1 MVYKANNPYKPGAG
15 RMPSFLAGRD
25 TEIKYAEMVLKAM
38 ESNNSMRSILYI
50 GLRGV
55 GKTVLLNSIE
65 EIADEMDIAYEHIEA
80 DPKVNFITQLIATS
94 QALARKASIREK
106 AKKFVDNIIEAV
118 KCLSVSFDVE
128 GGGSLTFSM
137 TDKERELYK
146 VNDLDKSLTDVIVAL
161 GKAAKASETPI
172 VIFVDEVQYLKK
184 EHCSAL
190 AAALHRANQLS
201 YPITIIGAGL
211 PQTRRLFGDAK
222 SYSERL
228 FEYRQIGNLNE
239 NAAREAIVKP
249 LEGTRQIDD
258 EVVAEIVGMTEGYPY
273 FIQEICNI
281 LFDISEETISLDMM
295 DEARKLYFKRL
306 DEGFYRVRYERCS
319 KKEQEFIFAMI
330 ECGELPC
337 TISNIAEN
345 MNSTVKQISVFRAGL
360 ISKGIVF
367 STSYAE
373 LDFTVPK
380 FAEFIE
386 RLSDSGKA
394 RADGR

>member
-1 MVYKANNPYKPGAG
+1 MVYKVNNPYKPGAG
-15 RMPSFLAGRD
+15 RIPSFLAGRD
-25 TEIKYAEMVLKAM
+25 TEIEYAEMVLQAM
-38 ESNNSMRSILYI
+38 KNNITMRSILYI

-65 EIADEMDIAYEHIEA
+65 EIADEMDVIYEHIEA
-80 DPKVNFITQLIATS
+80 DSKVNFITQITAIS
-94 QALARKASIREK
+94 QTLARKISVKEK

-128 GGGSLTFSM
+128 DGSITLSM
-137 TDKERELYK
+137 SEKERELYK
-146 VNDLDKSLTDVIVAL
+146 VNDLSKSLTDVLVAL

-172 VIFVDEVQYLKK
+172 VIFIDEVQYLKK
-184 EHCSAL
+184 EHISAL
-190 AAALHRANQLS
+190 AAALHRTNQLN
-201 YPITIIGAGL
+201 YPLSIIGAGL

-228 FEYRQIGNLNE
+228 FEYRQIGNLDE
-239 NAAREAIVKP
+239 NAAKEAIIKP
-249 LEGTRQIDD
+249 LNGTTQINDD
-258 EVVAEIVGMTEGYPY
+258 VVNAIVDMTEGYPY

-281 LFDISEETISLDMM
+281 LFDISEDVISMNFM
-295 DEARKLYFKRL
+295 DEAKQLYFKRL

-319 KKEQEFIFAMI
+319 KREQEFIFAMI
-330 ECGELPC
+330 ECGKLPC

-345 MNSTVKQISVFRAGL
+345 MKSTVKQISVFRASL
-360 ISKGIVF
+360 ISKGIIF

-380 FAEFIE
+380 FADFVKRI
-386 RLSDSGKA
+386 S
-394 RADGR
+394 